1 MNLKTLHWAIIVA
14 TLILIFILL
23 IYVIKYPSFSYL
35 SSIFILLGTLLVAAI
50 QKLVNTINQENK
62 TKLLTKKVFLTV
74 HHNLKNNL
82 DLLHKNKDSLS
93 VSRHT
98 SNTLYVLDTY
108 FWDSV
113 DKRMADIEIE
123 YHIIDYLLSLK
134 IYAENYNKLVEK
146 YNKAIKSLNSIDR
159 ENSHVEFDKKFKNL
173 TYYSEKLE
181 IKTTEIINL
190 ADSLLEKIQKKLF
203 E

>member
-1 MNLKTLHWAIIVA
+1 MNLKTLHWVIIVA

-23 IYVIKYPSFSYL
+23 IYIIAHPSLSYL

-50 QKLVNTINQENK
+50 DKLITAINQENE

-74 HHNLKNNL
+74 DHNLKNNL

-93 VSRHT
+93 VSRHV

-123 YHIIDYLLSLK
+123 YNIIEDLILLK
-134 IYAENYNKLVEK
+134 KYAEDNNKLVEK
-146 YNKAIKSLNSIDR
+146 YNKAIKLRDSIDR
-159 ENSHVEFDKKFKNL
+159 HTSKVEFDKSFKKVAD
-173 TYYSEKLE
+173 YSEKLE
-181 IKTTEIINL
+181 IETNEIINL
-190 ADSLLEKIQKKLF
+190 ADSLLEKLQKKLY